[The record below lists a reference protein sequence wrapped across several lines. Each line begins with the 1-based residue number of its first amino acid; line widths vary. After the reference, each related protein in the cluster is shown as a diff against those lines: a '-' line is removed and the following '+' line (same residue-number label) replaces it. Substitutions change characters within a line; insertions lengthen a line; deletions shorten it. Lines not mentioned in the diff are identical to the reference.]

1 MGARVVDGIAGATNV
16 EEGDPLVPGGDQL
29 GLSGLQVI
37 GVCYFDIR
45 RHDVLLGESVGSMP
59 LVCQSASSRP
69 SPHPPADHDA
79 VRGMVHSGLKRR
91 QRALRTLPFR

>member
-1 MGARVVDGIAGATNV
+1 MDARVVDGIAGATNV

-45 RHDVLLGESVGSMP
+45 AMTSSLESLWVRCFWSAKARRRAPAPIRRPIMMP
-59 LVCQSASSRP
+59 CEVWYTA
-69 SPHPPADHDA
+69 
-79 VRGMVHSGLKRR
+79 G
-91 QRALRTLPFR
+91 